1 MTTLADLHQAVHDAL
16 ASGRLG
22 TPVFVRY
29 HGQAAARTRLV
40 PQLARMAA
48 AARDWLAQDLQRIH
62 ALGSVAAGAVSAT
75 LEFKGGATAVVSAAT
90 APGRQSLVD
99 ILVLGN
105 RGALCH
111 DAGHTLIGGT
121 SPAQPDPPPE
131 PRLLAA
137 IQKAIRSGKVE
148 PAGKAAIP

>member
-29 HGQAAARTRLV
+29 HGQATASTRLV

-48 AARDWLAQDLQRIH
+48 AARTWLAQDLRHIH
-62 ALGSVAAGAVSAT
+62 ALGSVAAGAVSVT

-90 APGRQSLVD
+90 RTGRESLVD

-105 RGALCH
+105 RGALYH
-111 DAGHTLIGGT
+111 DAGHTLIGPKP
-121 SPAQPDPPPE
+121 PALPDQPPD

-137 IQKAIRSGKVE
+137 IQKALRSGKVE
-148 PAGKAAIP
+148 PAGKAARP